1 MAIHFNHTIL
11 SAHDSKASAIFLAE
25 MLISLAGFNRYRR
38 PASLGIHGRL
48 RRNAHATHT
57 RLIVRADA

>member
-25 MLISLAGFNRYRR
+25 ILDL
-38 PASLGIHGRL
+38 
-48 RRNAHATHT
+48 HAEWLQQPRQLT
-57 RLIVRADA
+57 L